1 VTRYDGRG
9 RASLIEHSRAGGEPE
24 SFTAVTSRALR
35 YGPFAGPVAIR
46 EVLTDFAGGD
56 GLSSLPR
63 NSTYTYDAAGR
74 VRTATEPEGV
84 IGYEYD
90 LLQGHRRV
98 VSTLPGGQ
106 TQGQIL
112 DSMGR
117 IHQITLDDQVALTLE
132 WNASGTLAS
141 ITGRGLA
148 ESRSYDL
155 ASPHRLT
162 GIDIRREGAPVA
174 AAPLVHLTYLHNF
187 AAAGQPSPWLTVQR
201 FDDGAPDVVSRYFVD
216 AQLRLLRSEED
227 AVTRTYSWHADGR
240 RDLEEVSAPG
250 VEHSIRHSYDAF
262 GQLEGLTRWTGP
274 NEPAEYT
281 VEVHSDGVGQV
292 TDYADLETGLSRH
305 LVWDAEGHLSTQ
317 VLTPAPALGQPA
329 STWAYRYNAR
339 DQRVAKV
346 AVGGPV
352 APTAYLWGAGG
363 LLRESGASTTDYVH
377 GAGMIL
383 AAGGT
388 RLAHDHLGS
397 PIASLAQNALNPET
411 GTFDGWGRYFSGA
424 APNADGG
431 SAPTTHVGYT
441 GHAYDADS
449 DLTYAEARWYDPDIG
464 AFLSRDPVAGS
475 LSEPD
480 TLEPFGYVRGN
491 PLFYVDPDGRVSDEA
506 LDAQSEYR
514 TRRHKEMEALR
525 AAKAAARG
533 ALFARLP
540 GRLSDGVRNRVVL
553 TLDRVLNDAS
563 LADANSL
570 ASNPEPT
577 VAAAV
582 GHWSDVEKRAL
593 QATDK
598 AADVFLAH
606 WALYSQ
612 EGQEGLMQVGKV
624 TTVGPLVVAAPII
637 APAATAAAG
646 AAASG
651 HSVYEDV
658 KSGHVGLGT
667 VVNAV
672 LTVAVAAGLVVKA
685 AGLVAEASGAGK
697 VAAPVRV
704 GEASKGGAGGGWK
717 TINEVPGGAVA
728 QHTPTS
734 CGSACGEMISGIEQS
749 TLIRAAGAPT
759 DSATLARALGGRGGY
774 IGPEQLD
781 AVTALGRPFVA
792 HLRDGGRLGHFVV
805 VDGLDDAGR
814 LMIRDP
820 WGGGSS
826 YMMDVDEF
834 HRVWIGEAVF
844 K

>member
-1 VTRYDGRG
+1 
-9 RASLIEHSRAGGEPE
+9 
-24 SFTAVTSRALR
+24 
-35 YGPFAGPVAIR
+35 
-46 EVLTDFAGGD
+46 
-56 GLSSLPR
+56 
-63 NSTYTYDAAGR
+63 
-74 VRTATEPEGV
+74 
-84 IGYEYD
+84 
-90 LLQGHRRV
+90 
-98 VSTLPGGQ
+98 
-106 TQGQIL
+106 
-112 DSMGR
+112 
-117 IHQITLDDQVALTLE
+117 
-132 WNASGTLAS
+132 
-141 ITGRGLA
+141 
-148 ESRSYDL
+148 
-155 ASPHRLT
+155 
-162 GIDIRREGAPVA
+162 
-174 AAPLVHLTYLHNF
+174 
-187 AAAGQPSPWLTVQR
+187 
-201 FDDGAPDVVSRYFVD
+201 
-216 AQLRLLRSEED
+216 
-227 AVTRTYSWHADGR
+227 
-240 RDLEEVSAPG
+240 
-250 VEHSIRHSYDAF
+250 
-262 GQLEGLTRWTGP
+262 
-274 NEPAEYT
+274 
-281 VEVHSDGVGQV
+281 VHSDGVGQV

-397 PIASLAQNALNPET
+397 PIASLAENALNPET

-464 AFLSRDPVAGS
+464 AFLSRDPVAGM
-475 LSEPD
+475 LSEPG

-533 ALFARLP
+533 ALFARIP
-540 GRLSDGVRNRVVL
+540 GRLSDRVRNRVVL

-570 ASNPEPT
+570 AANPEPT
-577 VAAAV
+577 AAAAV

-606 WALYSQ
+606 WALYTQ

-672 LTVAVAAGLVVKA
+672 VTVAAAAGLVVKA
-685 AGLVAEASGAGK
+685 AGLVGKASGAGK
-697 VAAPVRV
+697 AAAPVRV
-704 GEASKGGAGGGWK
+704 GEASEGGMKLLPPGTPGSVVPNRLLPHEAAFAQEIVDFQGG
-717 TINEVPGGAVA
+717 TFVGAVEKSLPGIDGRLSGVPVSLKETTGGLGA
-728 QHTPTS
+728 VLRHASKAEASALNAGVSGVELFVKAPNVRATELLDFARSGPLSQTPSQGT
-734 CGSACGEMISGIEQS
+734 ISGISVFTKDGVVRIVGGQM
-749 TLIRAAGAPT
+749 TRGAP
-759 DSATLARALGGRGGY
+759 
-774 IGPEQLD
+774 
-781 AVTALGRPFVA
+781 
-792 HLRDGGRLGHFVV
+792 
-805 VDGLDDAGR
+805 
-814 LMIRDP
+814 
-820 WGGGSS
+820 
-826 YMMDVDEF
+826 
-834 HRVWIGEAVF
+834 
-844 K
+844 